1 MKPIHIA
8 DLFCGA
14 GGTST
19 GAIQAAHS
27 LGRKVH
33 LTAINHWERAIET
46 HSANHPDANH
56 LCARIEDVTPESI
69 FRRNELDLL
78 WASPECTHFSR
89 ARGGA
94 PIDDQR
100 RVGAWR
106 VVDWAERLCP
116 TFIMV
121 ENVSEFLEWGPLK
134 ADGSPCQKRKGELFQ
149 QWAQTLRVLG
159 YKVEWRLLRAADYGD
174 PTTRQRLFVQ
184 AVRGNK
190 RIVWPDPT
198 HQETTKQPDLFRS
211 ELPAWRPASE
221 IIDWSIPC
229 PSIFTRSK
237 PLAENTL
244 KRIFA
249 GLKKYGMEEYLVQ
262 LRGTRSEQI
271 NASHLNVKSPLPTI
285 TAGGGHYGLVKP
297 FLVTCS
303 HGNGKNKNGDARRVK
318 PITEPLQTIS
328 CINNIGLAQPFLV
341 HLAHGT
347 KITRSVDRPLGT
359 VVAGNPEWCLVQPHL
374 LPQQSDGRL
383 RPISEPAPTIAT
395 AGAIALVHPFLTQYY
410 GTAETADI
418 GNPLPTVTC
427 NDRFGLVRPTVH
439 RDGETYEL
447 DIGYRMLQPHELAAA
462 QGFPADYQFKGTK
475 TEITR
480 QIGNAVCPGIARA
493 LVTAALTQNSNVGRF
508 TQAA

>member
-1 MKPIHIA
+1 MKEIHIA

-134 ADGSPCQKRKGELFQ
+134 SDGSPCQKRKGELFQ

-198 HQETTKQPDLFRS
+198 HQEATKQPDLFRS
-211 ELPAWRPASE
+211 VLPNWRPAAD
-221 IIDWSIPC
+221 IIDWDIPC
-229 PSIFTRSK
+229 PSIFTRTK
-237 PLAENTL
+237 PLAQNTL
-244 KRIFA
+244 RRIYS
-249 GLKKYGMEEYLVQ
+249 GLQKYGLEKYLIE
-262 LRGTRSEQI
+262 LRGTDAAQLDTSARST
-271 NASHLNVKSPLPTI
+271 NAPLPTI
-285 TAGGGHYGLVKP
+285 TAGGGHYGLV
-297 FLVTCS
+297 S
-303 HGNGKNKNGDARRVK
+303 
-318 PITEPLQTIS
+318 
-328 CINNIGLAQPFLV
+328 PFLV

-493 LVTAALTQNSNVGRF
+493 LVTAALTQNSNVG
-508 TQAA
+508 QAA